1 MKRYDAILIGTGQA
15 TGVILPEL
23 KRLGRSLAIAEHDR
37 PGGTCVNWGCTPT
50 KALVASAR
58 VAHLARRAADFGI
71 VVGDCRV
78 DFASVMK
85 RQNAIRNKS
94 KDSMEGWLR
103 EESDFY
109 AGSARFVSDHE
120 VKVGDEII
128 HGETIYIHTGA
139 RARVPSIP
147 GLEKVPF
154 LDNKSILALEELPEH
169 LIVIGGSYV
178 GLEFCQ
184 IFERLG
190 SRVTVLER
198 KSRIMSR
205 EDPDISEEA
214 TRILSDEG
222 VEIVCETT
230 VDSVETD
237 GDGVTVRVTVGD
249 ESRQVTGSHLLVAA
263 GRAPETDEL
272 NLGAAGVQTDDRGFV
287 VVDECLRTN
296 VPHIYAI
303 GDVNGRGAFT
313 HTSVNDG
320 QIIVAGLRGEQKLV
334 SERTMIYTLFIDP
347 PLGRAGMNE
356 AMARE
361 SGRAVL
367 AGSMPMSSVSRAIEK
382 SETAGK
388 AKVLV
393 DAQSR
398 QLLGATVFGTGGD
411 EVINM
416 LATWMY
422 TGLPYTEYQKAV
434 LVHPTTGELMPW
446 LFDSLEPL

>member
-1 MKRYDAILIGTGQA
+1 MKQYDAILIGTGQA

-23 KRLGRSLAIAEHDR
+23 TRQGKSVAVVEHDR
-37 PGGTCVNWGCTPT
+37 PGGSCVNWGCTPT

-71 VVGDCRV
+71 HVEGVRV

-85 RQNAIRNKS
+85 RQNTIRNDS
-94 KDSMEGWLR
+94 RDSMERWLR
-103 EESDFY
+103 EEFDFY
-109 AGSARFVSDHE
+109 EASARFASEHDVE
-120 VKVGDEII
+120 VGDEII
-128 HGETIYIHTGA
+128 HGETISIHTGA
-139 RARVPSIP
+139 RARIPSIP
-147 GLEKVPF
+147 GLDGVPY
-154 LDNKSILALEELPEH
+154 LDNRSILALESLPEH

-184 IFERLG
+184 VFERLG

-198 KSRIMSR
+198 KPRIMSK

-214 TRILSDEG
+214 ARILSEEG
-222 VEIVCETT
+222 VEIICEAD
-230 VDSVETD
+230 VKSVESDDGGVAVRIST
-237 GDGVTVRVTVGD
+237 GDG
-249 ESRQVTGSHLLVAA
+249 SRRITGSHLLIAA
-263 GRAPETDEL
+263 GRTPATESL
-272 NLGAAGVQTDDRGFV
+272 NLGAAGVETDDRGYV
-287 VVDECLRTN
+287 TVDEHLRTS

-320 QIIVAGLRGEQKLV
+320 QIIVAGMRGERKLV
-334 SERTMIYTLFIDP
+334 SDRTMIYTVFIDP
-347 PLGRAGMNE
+347 PLGRVGMNE

-361 SGRAVL
+361 SGREVL
-367 AGSMPMSSVSRAIEK
+367 TGSMPMSKISRAIEK
-382 SETAGK
+382 GETAGK

-393 DAQSR
+393 DAETR
-398 QLLGATVFGTGGD
+398 RLLGATVFGTGGD

-422 TGLPYTEYQKAV
+422 TGLPYTDYQNAV
-434 LVHPTTGELMPW
+434 LVHPTTGELMPF
-446 LFDSLEPL
+446 LFESLEPL